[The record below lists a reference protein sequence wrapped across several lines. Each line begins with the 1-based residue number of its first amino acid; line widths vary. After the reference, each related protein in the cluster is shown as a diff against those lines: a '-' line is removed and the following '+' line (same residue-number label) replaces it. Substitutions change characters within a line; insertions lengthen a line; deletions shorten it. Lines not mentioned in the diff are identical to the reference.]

1 MTSIPANL
9 PHRHVDHE
17 TGHIIHVDP
26 STGDIIARSKIALP
40 KSRKAEFQAWAD

>member
-1 MTSIPANL
+1 MASIPANL

-26 STGDIIARSKIALP
+26 STGDIIARSKIVLP